1 MSKQQMNARRYYN
14 LVQQENTADIYIYGD
29 ITSWPWLESDVS
41 SYDLAAEI
49 DGLDVDEMHVYINSY
64 GGEVA
69 EGVAIY
75 AALCRHRAKVVTHC
89 DGFACSAASVV
100 FMAGDERLI
109 SDLGMLMIHEA
120 WTSERG
126 NAAAL
131 RKAADDVE
139 KISKAAANAFRGRV
153 NIDDDELAE
162 LLAAET
168 WLPADDAL
176 AKGFATGIEKWPETP
191 MAGMSGRTALLDAVR
206 RGLDMAEDAAKVQ
219 QKPKKAAPK
228 AAKPPEAKPAGRKF
242 FNFKQTEEE

>member
-1 MSKQQMNARRYYN
+1 MSKQQMSARRYYN

-75 AALCRHRAKVVTHC
+75 AALCRHKAKVITHC

-131 RKAADDVE
+131 RKAADDLE
-139 KISKAAANAFRGRV
+139 KISSAAANAFRGRV
-153 NIDDDELAE
+153 SIDDDELAG

-168 WLPADDAL
+168 WLTADDAL
-176 AKGFATGIEKWPETP
+176 AKGFATGIEKWTEAGK
-191 MAGMSGRTALLDAVR
+191 AGMSGRAALLDMVQ
-206 RGLDMAEDAAKVQ
+206 RGLGMAGGAAKAQ
-219 QKPKKAAPK
+219 QKPQNTAPSQQ
-228 AAKPPEAKPAGRKF
+228 KPPEAKPADRKF